1 MRNNS
6 AQGTLCWC
14 CAEKSADCLFV
25 GWTEHKQWQIIQCL
39 SSAPECSSHQ
49 APVQQLLQYKCVLA
63 TLHYTTE
70 RQSAWAWPLE
80 RKKKSTERYIAVK
93 KMTCLT
99 VHLVRCLCCFI
110 LWRKRDKA
118 KPFWLARRWMAY
130 NLHCRAYARI
140 IQITIRVYEVIRI
153 ATWNNST
160 MLRESVLE
168 SCFISIVRKTCTL
181 IWYKKRKAAI
191 SNLLLLD
198 AGRRLSD

>member
-1 MRNNS
+1 MVPAKENGLKTRWS
-6 AQGTLCWC
+6 WDLLSLKIKWGTTQGTTLC

-25 GWTEHKQWQIIQCL
+25 GWTEHEQHKQWQVIQCL
-39 SSAPECSSHQ
+39 SGAPECSSHQ
-49 APVQQLLQYKCVLA
+49 APVQQIVTVQTCVS
-63 TLHYTTE
+63 YTTQRCWE
-70 RQSAWAWPLE
+70 DDLPH
-80 RKKKSTERYIAVK
+80 
-93 KMTCLT
+93 LT
-99 VHLVRCLCCFI
+99 VHLVRCCCSFI
-110 LWRKRDKA
+110 LWRKGDKA

-181 IWYKKRKAAI
+181 VQETEG
-191 SNLLLLD
+191 SN
-198 AGRRLSD
+198 

>member
-1 MRNNS
+1 MFLPS
-6 AQGTLCWC
+6 STC
-14 CAEKSADCLFV
+14 S
-25 GWTEHKQWQIIQCL
+25 TII
-39 SSAPECSSHQ
+39 A
-49 APVQQLLQYKCVLA
+49 VQMCVSYT
-63 TLHYTTE
+63 TLHYREAKCMGLT
-70 RQSAWAWPLE
+70 AWE
-80 RKKKSTERYIAVK
+80 KKKSTERYIAVK

-198 AGRRLSD
+198 SGRRLSD